1 MKKLK
6 LNHIIFAII
15 GVSAVVSISA
25 SVPYLVSLQS
35 KNYNSKLSEFD
46 DKLANATNLNVNSEF
61 NTTEFDSLVANLKL
75 KSKFA
80 KKLSASDALNL
91 HFDKAYNFDLNNA
104 IDFSQISQKY
114 PDLNFRLVI
123 PSSQSQVKIESNK
136 IKNLAINISNS
147 SKSINYTASFDLD
160 FSDQDKTLNFSAQ
173 NLSASISLLNQDF
186 LQGKTATEIAISF
199 YKEFKE
205 NFEKTKNSSLALFAT
220 FSKFGGISFSINYE
234 PVFVFPS
241 NFEIKPDLQEEKL
254 NFTNVDDVNNKI
266 DLALSLFDKKTQK
279 SSKLT
284 LNFVDLPK
292 KTDQKKSSELLKIF
306 KKNYKFNFAISKHL
320 AQNKL
325 SVSEYFAQNPEN
337 LNLEQFS
344 SWFTSNSSSNGTE
357 NASENDK
364 FLEEIKDLI
373 PNFTPKSVAFSVKEN
388 KNNPKNSNI
397 VNVALNIEGN
407 FTERTLLPLGL
418 KLSENNTYTF
428 NFELEFDAAEEIY
441 GAYFKNAIE
450 AFDKQGSQD
459 IDNLSFEIKKDLPI
473 TVFASTIDDKIQPF
487 LNKPYDLKNITTQL
501 SPFFDALNFFATKS
515 NKINQTQI
523 APTTDQTADQGAEG
537 TTQGAE
543 DATTPTPVATNVGA
557 LPTLFQDTDQSSSS
571 SGSEQASPSS
581 PESTPS
587 SGSESA
593 TPPTAAQ
600 TPAPTQT
607 PSTTTSPV
615 QQSLLGD
622 YLRKLLENLEK
633 SDLPEGTS
641 IYFSSDYQD
650 ETYDINLKIKTP
662 NGVERNL
669 TVELDNVNE
678 ENKLYKS
685 FSDTVKTHIFL
696 DWKTNVETKEESLDG
711 QKQQVVKS
719 ISAVNNPNFRFK
731 ANPAPSEKFKGKVH
745 IDEQEQGIYL
755 AEGGVSL
762 ENDPNTDKDLKLEN
776 GTSFLYAFKPSKLP
790 QTDALQYFLLKTGE
804 QENDFNLIIEKELFV
819 PGVFKIGA
827 DFVAKPK
834 TRPQRQPFFPS
845 FNPKKEGF
853 KTTYNGEYDIQLKLS
868 NGEASLSLGNT
879 KPKNPLSFLQ
889 DFLNNSESTIILRVD
904 VEKKDSKSIMNM
916 KFYSSES
923 DDAKEP
929 IFTWSRD
936 IPENAK
942 LNFKKGF
949 TFGTTKSENQKSLN
963 ESERPETGVTFKG
976 FVFFDTPQ
984 TEEEYNKLFEKF
996 RSEYL

>member
-46 DKLANATNLNVNSEF
+46 EKLANATNLNVNSEF

-114 PDLNFRLVI
+114 PDFNFRLVV
-123 PSSQSQVKIESNK
+123 PRSQSEVKIESNK
-136 IKNLAINISNS
+136 IKNLAVNISNS

-160 FSDQDKTLNFSAQ
+160 FSDQDKTLNFSAE
-173 NLSASISLLNQDF
+173 NLNASISLLNQKF
-186 LQGKTATEIAISF
+186 LEGKTATEIAILF
-199 YKEFKE
+199 YNEFKE
-205 NFEKTKNSSLALFAT
+205 NFEKTKNSSSALFAT
-220 FSKFGGISFSINYE
+220 FSKFGGISFNINSE

-241 NFEIKPDLQEEKL
+241 NFEIKPELQQEKL
-254 NFTNVDDVNNKI
+254 IFTNIDDVNNKI

-284 LNFVDLPK
+284 LNFVDVPK

-306 KKNYKFNFAISKHL
+306 KKNYKFNSTISKHL

-325 SVSEYFAQNPEN
+325 SVSEYFAQNPQN
-337 LNLEQFS
+337 LNLEQFN
-344 SWFTSNSSSNGTE
+344 SWFTLNSSENSTE
-357 NASENDK
+357 NTAENK
-364 FLEEIKDLI
+364 TFLEEIKDLI
-373 PNFTPKSVAFSVKEN
+373 PNFSPKSVAFSVKEN

-397 VNVALNIEGN
+397 VNVGINIEGN
-407 FTERTLLPLGL
+407 FTEETLLPLGL
-418 KLSENNTYTF
+418 KLGENNTYTF
-428 NFELEFDAAEEIY
+428 NFELEFDANEEIY

-450 AFDKQGSQD
+450 SFDQQGSEN
-459 IDNLSFEIKKDLPI
+459 IDNLTFEIKKDLPI

-487 LNKPYDLKNITTQL
+487 LNKPYDIKNITTQL
-501 SPFFDALNFFATKS
+501 TPFFDALNFFATKS
-515 NKINQTQI
+515 NKINKTPI
-523 APTTDQTADQGAEG
+523 VSSADKGAEQ
-537 TTQGAE
+537 TTEQSTEGSEAS
-543 DATTPTPVATNVGA
+543 TPVDTNAGA
-557 LPTLFQDTDQSSSS
+557 LATLFQDP
-571 SGSEQASPSS
+571 PSS
-581 PESTPS
+581 PPASPNPDPTPPSSPDTAQTPPALAPDTTTPS
-587 SGSESA
+587 S
-593 TPPTAAQ
+593 
-600 TPAPTQT
+600 
-607 PSTTTSPV
+607 
-615 QQSLLGD
+615 QQFLGD

-641 IYFSSDYQD
+641 IYFSRDHQD
-650 ETYDINLKIKTP
+650 ETYEIDLKIKTP

-669 TVELDNVNE
+669 TIELDNVNE

-685 FSDTVKTHIFL
+685 FSDTVKTHLFL
-696 DWKTNVETKEESLDG
+696 DWKTNIETEEQSLEDG

-731 ANPAPSEKFKGKVH
+731 ANEAPSKISKEKVH
-745 IDEQEQGIYL
+745 VDEQEQGIYL
-755 AEGGVSL
+755 AEGGISL
-762 ENDPNTDKDLKLEN
+762 ENDSNSDTGLKLED
-776 GTSFLYAFKPSKLP
+776 GTSLLYAFKPKKLP
-790 QTDALQYFLLKTGE
+790 KIDFFQYFLLKTGE
-804 QENDFNLIIEKELFV
+804 EDNDFNLVIEKELFV
-819 PGVFKIGA
+819 QGVFKIGA
-827 DFVAKPK
+827 EFSKPK
-834 TRPQRQPFFPS
+834 PKQPNHISFDINKAGFQR
-845 FNPKKEGF
+845 
-853 KTTYNGEYDIQLKLS
+853 TYNGEFKFTPKFE
-868 NGEASLSLGNT
+868 NGENKSTLEII
-879 KPKNPLSFLQ
+879 PKNPLSSLQ
-889 DFLNNSESTIILRVD
+889 DFLNNSRSTIILRVD
-904 VEKKDSKSIMNM
+904 IEKKDSKSVMKM

-923 DDAKEP
+923 DDAKKP
-929 IFTWSRD
+929 IFTWELE
-936 IPENAK
+936 IPKDAK

-963 ESERPETGVTFKG
+963 EKERSETGITFKG
-976 FVFFDTPQ
+976 FVLFNTPQ
-984 TEEEYNKLFEKF
+984 SEEEYNKLFEKF

>member
-1 MKKLK
+1 MKKIK

-25 SVPYLVSLQS
+25 SVPYLISLQS

-91 HFDKAYNFDLNNA
+91 HFDSAYNFDLNNA
-104 IDFSQISQKY
+104 IDFSEISQKY
-114 PDLNFRLVI
+114 PDLNFRLVV
-123 PSSQSQVKIESNK
+123 PRSQSEVKIESNK
-136 IKNLAINISNS
+136 IKNLAVNISNS

-186 LQGKTATEIAISF
+186 LEGKTATEIAILF
-199 YKEFKE
+199 YNEFKE
-205 NFEKTKNSSLALFAT
+205 NFEKTKNPSSALFAT
-220 FSKFGGISFSINYE
+220 FSKFGGISFNINSE

-241 NFEIKPDLQEEKL
+241 NFEIKPELQQEKL
-254 NFTNVDDVNNKI
+254 NFTNIDDVNNKI

-284 LNFVDLPK
+284 LNFVDAPK

-306 KKNYKFNFAISKHL
+306 KKNYKFNSTISKHL

-325 SVSEYFAQNPEN
+325 SVSEYFAQNPQN
-337 LNLEQFS
+337 LNLGQFN
-344 SWFTSNSSSNGTE
+344 SWFTSNSGSNSIE
-357 NASENDK
+357 NASENK
-364 FLEEIKDLI
+364 TFLEEIKDLI
-373 PNFTPKSVAFSVKEN
+373 PNFAPKSVTFSVKEN

-397 VNVALNIEGN
+397 VNVGLNIEGN
-407 FTERTLLPLGL
+407 FADGTLLPLGL
-418 KLSENNTYTF
+418 NLGENNTYTF

-450 AFDKQGSQD
+450 TFDKQGSEN

-487 LNKPYDLKNITTQL
+487 LNKPYDIKNITSQL
-501 SPFFDALNFFATKS
+501 APFFEALNFFATKS
-515 NKINQTQI
+515 NKISQTPI
-523 APTTDQTADQGAEG
+523 VSSPEKPADQVTEG
-537 TTQGAE
+537 TTQVAE
-543 DATTPTPVATNVGA
+543 GSAAPAPVATDVSA
-557 LPTLFQDTDQSSSS
+557 LPTLFQDNT
-571 SGSEQASPSS
+571 SGSN
-581 PESTPS
+581 TS

-593 TPPTAAQ
+593 TPSS
-600 TPAPTQT
+600 PAPSTSPDTTPTPDPSPTT
-607 PSTTTSPV
+607 PST

-641 IYFSSDYQD
+641 IYFSRDYQD
-650 ETYDINLKIKTP
+650 DTYEINLKIKTP
-662 NGVERNL
+662 NGIERNL

-685 FSDTVKTHIFL
+685 FSDTVKTHLFL
-696 DWKTNVETKEESLDG
+696 DWKTNVETEEESLDG

-719 ISAVNNPNFRFK
+719 ISAINNPNFRFK
-731 ANPAPSEKFKGKVH
+731 ANPAPSKISKEKVH
-745 IDEQEQGIYL
+745 VDEQEQGIYL
-755 AEGGVSL
+755 AEGGISL

-776 GTSFLYAFKPSKLP
+776 GTSLLYAFKPSKLP

-827 DFVAKPK
+827 EFAAKPK
-834 TRPQRQPFFPS
+834 PKQPNHINFD
-845 FNPKKEGF
+845 NNKAGF
-853 KTTYNGEYDIQLKLS
+853 QSTYNGKLELKLVKS
-868 NGEASLSLGNT
+868 TEGPLEPSLELD
-879 KPKNPLSFLQ
+879 PKNRLSILQ

-904 VEKKDSKSIMNM
+904 IEKKDSKSVMNM

-923 DDAKEP
+923 DDAKKP

-963 ESERPETGVTFKG
+963 EKERPETGVTFKG

-984 TEEEYNKLFEKF
+984 AEEEYNKLFEKF

>member
-25 SVPYLVSLQS
+25 SVPYLISLQS
-35 KNYNSKLSEFD
+35 KNYNSKLSQFD
-46 DKLANATNLNVNSEF
+46 EKLANATNLNVNSEF

-91 HFDKAYNFDLNNA
+91 HFDSAYNFDLNNA
-104 IDFSQISQKY
+104 IDFSQITQKY
-114 PDLNFRLVI
+114 PDFNFRLVV
-123 PSSQSQVKIESNK
+123 PRSQSEVKIESNK
-136 IKNLAINISNS
+136 IKNLAVNISNS

-186 LQGKTATEIAISF
+186 LEGKTATEIAILF
-199 YKEFKE
+199 YNEFNKHFKE
-205 NFEKTKNSSLALFAT
+205 TKNSSSALFAT
-220 FSKFGGISFSINYE
+220 FSKFGGISFNINSE

-241 NFEIKPDLQEEKL
+241 NFEIKPELQQEKL
-254 NFTNVDDVNNKI
+254 NFTNIDDVNNKI

-284 LNFVDLPK
+284 LNFVDVPK

-306 KKNYKFNFAISKHL
+306 KKNYKFNSVISKHL

-337 LNLEQFS
+337 LNLEQFN
-344 SWFTSNSSSNGTE
+344 SWFTSSSNE
-357 NASENDK
+357 NEDK
-364 FLEEIKDLI
+364 TFLEEIKNLI
-373 PNFTPKSVAFSVKEN
+373 PNFTPKNVTFSVKEN

-397 VNVALNIEGN
+397 FNIGLNLEGN
-407 FTERTLLPLGL
+407 FSEATLLPLGL
-418 KLSENNTYTF
+418 KLGEDNTYTF
-428 NFELEFDAAEEIY
+428 NFELEFDANEEIY

-450 AFDKQGSQD
+450 TFDKQGSQD

-501 SPFFDALNFFATKS
+501 APFFDALNFFATKS
-515 NKINQTQI
+515 NKINQTPI
-523 APTTDQTADQGAEG
+523 TSNTDQATEQTTEQTTEETTEG
-537 TTQGAE
+537 SE
-543 DATTPTPVATNVGA
+543 DSTDVATNVAA
-557 LPTLFQDTDQSSSS
+557 LPTLFQDPPLSPP
-571 SGSEQASPSS
+571 ASPS
-581 PESTPS
+581 PESTNS
-587 SGSESA
+587 SGSESVI
-593 TPPTAAQ
+593 PPTAAQ
-600 TPAPTQT
+600 TPDPAPDPV
-607 PSTTTSPV
+607 PSS
-615 QQSLLGD
+615 QESLLGD
-622 YLRKLLENLEK
+622 YLKKLLEGLEK
-633 SDLPEGTS
+633 ADLPEGTS
-641 IYFSSDYQD
+641 IYFSRDHQD
-650 ETYDINLKIKTP
+650 ETYEINLKIKTP

-669 TVELDNVNE
+669 AIELDNVNE

-696 DWKTNVETKEESLDG
+696 DWKTNVETEEESLDG

-776 GTSFLYAFKPSKLP
+776 GTSFLFAFKPSKLP

-834 TRPQRQPFFPS
+834 TQPQRQPFFPS

-868 NGEASLSLGNT
+868 NGEPSLSLGNT
-879 KPKNPLSFLQ
+879 KPKNPLSFFH
-889 DFLNNSESTIILRVD
+889 DFLNNSESTIILRID
-904 VEKKDSKSIMNM
+904 IEKKDGKSIMNM
-916 KFYSSES
+916 KFYSTES
-923 DDAKEP
+923 DDAKKP
-929 IFTWSRD
+929 RFTWSRE
-936 IPENAK
+936 IPTGAK
-942 LNFKKGF
+942 MNFEKGF
-949 TFGTTKSENQKSLN
+949 TFGTTKSKIQEAIDKLPLSR
-963 ESERPETGVTFKG
+963 SETGITFKG
-976 FVFFDTPQ
+976 FVLFDTPQ

-996 RSEYL
+996 RSEYV

>member
-104 IDFSQISQKY
+104 IDFSEISQKY
-114 PDLNFRLVI
+114 PDLNFRLVV
-123 PSSQSQVKIESNK
+123 PRSQSEVKIESNK
-136 IKNLAINISNS
+136 IKNLAVNISNS

-186 LQGKTATEIAISF
+186 LEGKTATEIAILF
-199 YKEFKE
+199 YNEFKE
-205 NFEKTKNSSLALFAT
+205 NFEKTKNSSSALFAT
-220 FSKFGGISFSINYE
+220 FSKFGGISFNINSE

-241 NFEIKPDLQEEKL
+241 NFEIKPELQEEKL
-254 NFTNVDDVNNKI
+254 NFTNIDDVNNKI
-266 DLALSLFDKKTQK
+266 DLALSLVDKKTQK

-284 LNFVDLPK
+284 LNFVDVPK
-292 KTDQKKSSELLKIF
+292 KTDQKKSSEFLKIF
-306 KKNYKFNFAISKHL
+306 KKNYKFNPAISKHL

-325 SVSEYFAQNPEN
+325 SVSEYFAQNPQN
-337 LNLEQFS
+337 LDLEQFS
-344 SWFTSNSSSNGTE
+344 SWFSSNSNSNSAE
-357 NASENDK
+357 NET

-373 PNFTPKSVAFSVKEN
+373 PNFDPKSVTFSVKEN

-397 VNVALNIEGN
+397 VNVGLNLEGN
-407 FTERTLLPLGL
+407 FSEETSLPLGL
-418 KLSENNTYTF
+418 NLGDNNTYTF
-428 NFELEFDAAEEIY
+428 NFELEFDANEEIY

-450 AFDKQGSQD
+450 SFDQQGSQD
-459 IDNLSFEIKKDLPI
+459 IDNLTFEIKKDLPI

-487 LNKPYDLKNITTQL
+487 LNKPYDIKNITTQL
-501 SPFFDALNFFATKS
+501 TPFFEALNFFATKS
-515 NKINQTQI
+515 KKITQTPI
-523 APTTDQTADQGAEG
+523 APTVNQTVDQTTEHATEG

-543 DATTPTPVATNVGA
+543 GSAAPAAVATDVSA
-557 LPTLFQDTDQSSSS
+557 LPTLFQDTTDTTNSSNTDSNSS
-571 SGSEQASPSS
+571 NSEPASPSS
-581 PESTPS
+581 PEP
-587 SGSESA
+587 
-593 TPPTAAQ
+593 TPPSP
-600 TPAPTQT
+600 TPNPTT
-607 PSTTTSPV
+607 PST

-641 IYFSSDYQD
+641 ISFSREHQD
-650 ETYDINLKIKTP
+650 ETYEINLKIKTP
-662 NGVERNL
+662 TGVERNL
-669 TVELDNVNE
+669 TIELDNVNE
-678 ENKLYKS
+678 ENKLYKF
-685 FSDTVKTHIFL
+685 FSDSVKTHIFL
-696 DWKTNVETKEESLDG
+696 DWKTNVETEEESLNG

-719 ISAVNNPNFRFK
+719 LSAVNNPNFRFK
-731 ANPAPSEKFKGKVH
+731 ANPAPSDKFKGKVH
-745 IDEQEQGIYL
+745 VDEQEQGIYL

-762 ENDPNTDKDLKLEN
+762 ENDPKTEKDLKLED
-776 GTSFLYAFKPSKLP
+776 GTSFLYAFKPKNLP

-804 QENDFNLIIEKELFV
+804 EENDFNLIIEKELFV

-827 DFVAKPK
+827 EFAPKPK
-834 TRPQRQPFFPS
+834 SKTGHGINFDI
-845 FNPKKEGF
+845 NKAGF
-853 KTTYNGEYDIQLKLS
+853 QSTYNGKLELKLQKS
-868 NGEASLSLGNT
+868 SEGHLEPSLELD
-879 KPKNPLSFLQ
+879 PKNRLSILQ

-904 VEKKDSKSIMNM
+904 IEKKDSKSVMNM

-929 IFTWSRD
+929 IFTWRRD
-936 IPENAK
+936 VPENAK

-949 TFGTTKSENQKSLN
+949 TFGTAKSEFQKDVDEKSLRT
-963 ESERPETGVTFKG
+963 SETGITFKG
-976 FVFFDTPQ
+976 FALFETPKS
-984 TEEEYNKLFEKF
+984 EEEYNKLFEKF

>member
-1 MKKLK
+1 MKKIK

-46 DKLANATNLNVNSEF
+46 EKLANATNLNVNSQF
-61 NTTEFDSLVANLKL
+61 NTTEFDNLVANLKL

-91 HFDKAYNFDLNNA
+91 HFDSAYNFDLNNA
-104 IDFSQISQKY
+104 IDFSGISQKY
-114 PDLNFRLVI
+114 PDFNFRLVV
-123 PSSQSQVKIESNK
+123 PRSQSEVKIESNK
-136 IKNLAINISNS
+136 IKNLAVNISNS

-186 LQGKTATEIAISF
+186 LEGKTATEIAILF
-199 YKEFKE
+199 YNEFKE
-205 NFEKTKNSSLALFAT
+205 NFEKTKNSSSALFAT
-220 FSKFGGISFSINYE
+220 FSKFGGISFNINSE

-241 NFEIKPDLQEEKL
+241 NFGIKPELQQEKL
-254 NFTNVDDVNNKI
+254 NFTNIDDVNNKI
-266 DLALSLFDKKTQK
+266 DLALSLVDKKTQK

-284 LNFVDLPK
+284 LNFVDVPK
-292 KTDQKKSSELLKIF
+292 KTDQKKSSEFLKIF
-306 KKNYKFNFAISKHL
+306 KKNYKFNPAISKHL

-325 SVSEYFAQNPEN
+325 SVSEYFAQNPQN
-337 LNLEQFS
+337 LDLEQFS
-344 SWFTSNSSSNGTE
+344 SWFSSNSNSAE
-357 NASENDK
+357 NET
-364 FLEEIKDLI
+364 FLEEIKNLI
-373 PNFTPKSVAFSVKEN
+373 PNFTPKSVTFSVKEN
-388 KNNPKNSNI
+388 KNNPKSSNI
-397 VNVALNIEGN
+397 VNVELNIEGN
-407 FTERTLLPLGL
+407 FADGTLLPLGL
-418 KLSENNTYTF
+418 KLGENNTYTF
-428 NFELEFDAAEEIY
+428 NFELEFDANEEIY

-450 AFDKQGSQD
+450 SFDKQGSED

-487 LNKPYDLKNITTQL
+487 LNKPYDIKNITSQL
-501 SPFFDALNFFATKS
+501 TPFFEALNFFATKS
-515 NKINQTQI
+515 NKINQTPIVSSPEQP
-523 APTTDQTADQGAEG
+523 AKQSTEETTDSSDTS
-537 TTQGAE
+537 TT
-543 DATTPTPVATNVGA
+543 VATNVSV
-557 LPTLFQDTDQSSSS
+557 LPILFQDAQDT
-571 SGSEQASPSS
+571 SGTTTSPSPDS
-581 PESTPS
+581 APS
-587 SGSESA
+587 SGSEPSSPSSEES
-593 TPPTAAQ
+593 TSSTS
-600 TPAPTQT
+600 PAPT
-607 PSTTTSPV
+607 PDTTALSS
-615 QQSLLGD
+615 QQFLGD
-622 YLRKLLENLEK
+622 YLRKLLEGLEK

-641 IYFSSDYQD
+641 IYFSRDFQD
-650 ETYDINLKIKTP
+650 ETYEINLKIKTP

-696 DWKTNVETKEESLDG
+696 DWKTNVETEEESLENG

-731 ANPAPSEKFKGKVH
+731 ANEAPSKISKEKVH
-745 IDEQEQGIYL
+745 VDEQEQGIYL

-762 ENDPNTDKDLKLEN
+762 ENNLKTDTDLKLEK
-776 GTSFLYAFKPSKLP
+776 GTSFLYAFKPTKLP
-790 QTDALQYFLLKTGE
+790 QADALQYFLLKTGE
-804 QENDFNLIIEKELFV
+804 EENNLNLIIEKEFV

-827 DFVAKPK
+827 DFATKPK
-834 TRPQRQPFFPS
+834 AKRENDINFDINKAGFQR
-845 FNPKKEGF
+845 
-853 KTTYNGEYDIQLKLS
+853 TYNGEFKFIPKFV
-868 NGEASLSLGNT
+868 NGENQSTLEII
-879 KPKNPLSFLQ
+879 PKNPLSSLQ

-904 VEKKDSKSIMNM
+904 IEKKVDKSVMNM

-929 IFTWSRD
+929 IFTWERD
-936 IPENAK
+936 IPKDAK

-949 TFGTTKSENQKSLN
+949 TFGTTKSENQKSLI
-963 ESERPETGVTFKG
+963 ERERSETGITFKG

-984 TEEEYNKLFEKF
+984 SEEEYNKLFEKF

>member
-25 SVPYLVSLQS
+25 SVPYLISLQS

-61 NTTEFDSLVANLKL
+61 NTSEFDSLVANLKL

-123 PSSQSQVKIESNK
+123 PRSQSEVKIESNK
-136 IKNLAINISNS
+136 IKNLAVNISNS

-186 LQGKTATEIAISF
+186 LEGKTATEIAILF
-199 YKEFKE
+199 YNEFKE
-205 NFEKTKNSSLALFAT
+205 NFEKTKNSSSALFAT
-220 FSKFGGISFSINYE
+220 FSKFGGISFSINSE

-241 NFEIKPDLQEEKL
+241 NFEIKPELQQEKL
-254 NFTNVDDVNNKI
+254 MFTNIDDVSNKI
-266 DLALSLFDKKTQK
+266 DLALSLVDKKTQK

-284 LNFVDLPK
+284 LNFVDVPK

-306 KKNYKFNFAISKHL
+306 KKNYKFNSEISKHL

-325 SVSEYFAQNPEN
+325 SVSEYFAQNPQN
-337 LNLEQFS
+337 LSLEQFN
-344 SWFTSNSSSNGTE
+344 SWFTSNSGSNTTE
-357 NASENDK
+357 NET
-364 FLEEIKDLI
+364 FLEEIKNLI
-373 PNFTPKSVAFSVKEN
+373 PNFTPKSVTFSVKEN

-397 VNVALNIEGN
+397 VNVELNIEGN
-407 FTERTLLPLGL
+407 FSDGTLLPLGL
-418 KLSENNTYTF
+418 KLGEDNTYTF
-428 NFELEFDAAEEIY
+428 NFELEFDANEEIY

-450 AFDKQGSQD
+450 SFDQQGSQD

-487 LNKPYDLKNITTQL
+487 LNKPYDIKNITSQL
-501 SPFFDALNFFATKS
+501 TPFFEALNFFATKS
-515 NKINQTQI
+515 NKVNQTPI
-523 APTTDQTADQGAEG
+523 VSSADKGAEQ
-537 TTQGAE
+537 TTEQSTE
-543 DATTPTPVATNVGA
+543 ETTEGSEASTPVDTNAGA
-557 LPTLFQDTDQSSSS
+557 LATLFQDT
-571 SGSEQASPSS
+571 E
-581 PESTPS
+581 ESTSS

-593 TPPTAAQ
+593 LSPSPSPTPPT
-600 TPAPTQT
+600 PVPD
-607 PSTTTSPV
+607 TTTPPT

-622 YLRKLLENLEK
+622 YLRKLLEGLEK

-641 IYFSSDYQD
+641 ISFSREHQD
-650 ETYDINLKIKTP
+650 ETYEINLKIKTP
-662 NGVERNL
+662 NGIERNL
-669 TVELDNVNE
+669 TIELDNVNE

-696 DWKTNVETKEESLDG
+696 DWKTNVETEEESLEDG
-711 QKQQVVKS
+711 QKQQVLKS
-719 ISAVNNPNFRFK
+719 ISAVNNPNFRLK
-731 ANPAPSEKFKGKVH
+731 ANPAPSEKLKGKVH
-745 IDEQEQGIYL
+745 VDEQEQGIFL
-755 AEGGVSL
+755 AEGGISL
-762 ENDPNTDKDLKLEN
+762 DNDPKTDKDLKFEN
-776 GTSFLYAFKPSKLP
+776 GTSLLYAFKPSKLP

-804 QENDFNLIIEKELFV
+804 QENDFNLVIEKEFLV

-827 DFVAKPK
+827 EFAKPK
-834 TRPQRQPFFPS
+834 PKTGHGINFDINKVGFQR
-845 FNPKKEGF
+845 
-853 KTTYNGEYDIQLKLS
+853 TYNGEFKFTPKFE
-868 NGEASLSLGNT
+868 NGENKSTLEII
-879 KPKNPLSFLQ
+879 PKNPLSSLQ
-889 DFLNNSESTIILRVD
+889 DFLNNSRSTIILGVD
-904 VEKKDSKSIMNM
+904 VQKKEDKSVMKM

-963 ESERPETGVTFKG
+963 EKERSETGITFKG
-976 FVFFDTPQ
+976 FVLFNTPQ
-984 TEEEYNKLFEKF
+984 SEEEYNKLFEKF